1 MNNSTE
7 ITEVTRRNLF
17 DEIVVSKIWHSGRLD
32 EPNFLNRIF
41 NLKELPSND
50 RRFTNAYDDIYKH
63 TVMNSDWDA
72 DWFLHDP
79 RINLLWTDDET
90 FLKFICEMVHPVVR
104 SDDEEVIKLVEIFNR
119 HLANDGYEI
128 AESTKI
134 SGRSVFIGRKKVLS
148 GAPALKE
155 VQGQIDDKDANYI
168 SRQITRMQSSIDTD
182 PDLAIGT
189 AKEMIE
195 TYCKTILAERAVSI
209 PKNADLIQLVKI
221 TAKELSLSPS
231 DIPETVKASK
241 SIKTVLGNL
250 AAISQGLAELRNV
263 YGTGHGKE
271 ASSKGLQPRHA
282 KLAVGAASTLVV
294 FLYETHKIRK
304 K

>member
-1 MNNSTE
+1 MNNSNE
-7 ITEVTRRNLF
+7 ITEVTRRDLF
-17 DEIVVSKIWHSGRLD
+17 DEIIVTKIWYSGRLD
-32 EPNFLNRIF
+32 EPNFLNRNF

-50 RRFTNAYDDIYKH
+50 RRFTNAYDDMCKH

-79 RINLLWTDDET
+79 RINLLCTDDET

-104 SDDEEVIKLVEIFNR
+104 SDNEEVNNLVEIFNW

-134 SGRSVFIGRKKVLS
+134 SGRPIFVGRKKVLS
-148 GAPALKE
+148 GAPALKG

-195 TYCKTILAERAVSI
+195 TYCKTILAERTVSI

-221 TAKELSLSPS
+221 TAKELALSPS
-231 DIPETVKASK
+231 DIPETVKPLCSG
-241 SIKTVLGNL
+241 S
-250 AAISQGLAELRNV
+250 
-263 YGTGHGKE
+263 TGIGQI
-271 ASSKGLQPRHA
+271 AL
-282 KLAVGAASTLVV
+282 
-294 FLYETHKIRK
+294 
-304 K
+304 